1 LEGRAVK
8 ILVGYDGSGEAKR
21 ALEWA
26 AKLHRAEPG
35 SSITVIGVAPALDAA
50 PRIPDAVDP
59 TSDLPLHERQLAE
72 ATSILAAAAETILRV
87 GRPAEEILD
96 TADEGDFDL
105 VVLGHRGMGAARRF
119 LMGSV
124 SERVVRHAT
133 RPVLVVP

>member
-1 LEGRAVK
+1 VK
-8 ILVGYDGSGEAKR
+8 ILVGYDGSDEAKR

-26 AKLHRAEPG
+26 AHLYRAEP
-35 SSITVIGVAPALDAA
+35 SSSVVVIGVAPALDAA

-59 TSDLPLHERQLAE
+59 SSDVPLHQRQLDE
-72 ATSILAAAAETILRV
+72 AASILADAGVKGETLVRV

-96 TADEGDFDL
+96 TAEERDFDL
-105 VVLGHRGMGAARRF
+105 IVLGHRGMGAARRF